1 MKMFSQATRT
11 LRMLMSF
18 TFNKRAF
25 LDGEYR
31 DKVISAYTAQPVF
44 EWRAD
49 NEKSFISSCL
59 WAGAALPF
67 LQGWILHAEAAHR
80 A

>member
-44 EWRAD
+44 EW
-49 NEKSFISSCL
+49 E
-59 WAGAALPF
+59 G
-67 LQGWILHAEAAHR
+67 E
-80 A
+80 